1 MVGRDQITEGH
12 DVLPKPG
19 ADYPQGD
26 RGALKFMDGGRRS
39 DLQR

>member
-1 MVGRDQITEGH
+1 MVGGDQITGGH

-19 ADYPQGD
+19 VDSLQRA
-26 RGALKFMDGGRRS
+26 RGALKVMDGGRRS